1 MNLSSADKLNLF
13 ATWKIKILKVLF
25 YYRLCLV
32 QKFPSNPYQ
41 FAFKLL
47 PTFWGYIIDTEIY
60 TVQLAI
66 LHINIISLS
75 PYILYLFTLY
85 SSVFRAY
92 FIIVFLLRI
101 LYVLKTFSTHCCY
114 LQCRYRSS
122 RPGKSVWDICYS
134 VVSAMKEKYKID
146 GHCWSTLGGL
156 LLAECWVQHGPN
168 RTNKLI
174 TW

>member
-13 ATWKIKILKVLF
+13 ATRKIKILKVLF
-25 YYRLCLV
+25 DYRLCLV

-41 FAFKLL
+41 FALKLL
-47 PTFWGYIIDTEIY
+47 PTFWGYIIDTEYI
-60 TVQLAI
+60 QFI
-66 LHINIISLS
+66 FNIISLS

-85 SSVFRAY
+85 SSVFCAH

-101 LYVLKTFSTHCCY
+101 LYVLKMSPTNCCY